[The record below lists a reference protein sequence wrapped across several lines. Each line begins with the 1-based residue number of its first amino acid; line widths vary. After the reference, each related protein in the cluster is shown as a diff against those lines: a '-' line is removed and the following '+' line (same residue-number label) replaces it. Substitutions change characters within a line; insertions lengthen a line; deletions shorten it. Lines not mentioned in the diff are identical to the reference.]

1 MNHSNDPKFISAMLI
16 QFFYR
21 KTVKINNE
29 AYHYYKTFDF
39 FESVNSRFSTNL
51 VKSEINSETAQKSSP
66 AAKMVTVNLI
76 IAIL

>member
-1 MNHSNDPKFISAMLI
+1 MNHSNDPKFISAIFI
-16 QFFYR
+16 QFFLP
-21 KTVKINNE
+21 KTVKIHNE

>member
-16 QFFYR
+16 QFFYQ
-21 KTVKINNE
+21 KTVKIHNE

-39 FESVNSRFSTNL
+39 SESVNSRFSTNL
-51 VKSEINSETAQKSSP
+51 VKSEINSETAQKSFP

>member
-16 QFFYR
+16 QFFLP
-21 KTVKINNE
+21 KTVKIHYE
-29 AYHYYKTFDF
+29 AYQYYKTFDF

-51 VKSEINSETAQKSSP
+51 VKSEINSETAQKCSP

>member
-1 MNHSNDPKFISAMLI
+1 M
-16 QFFYR
+16 
-21 KTVKINNE
+21 KIHNE

-51 VKSEINSETAQKSSP
+51 VKSEINSETTQKSSP